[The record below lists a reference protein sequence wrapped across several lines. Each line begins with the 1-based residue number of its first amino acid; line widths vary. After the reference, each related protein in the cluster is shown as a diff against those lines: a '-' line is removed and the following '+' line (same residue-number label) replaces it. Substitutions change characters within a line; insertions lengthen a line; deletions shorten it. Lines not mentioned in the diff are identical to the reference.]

1 MIIYYY
7 ILICPEE
14 FLMMYYTVS
23 QWLIFF
29 FIYCFFGWIWEC
41 CYVSVRKRKW
51 VNRGF
56 LHGPFLPIYGSG
68 AIVILL
74 STIAVKDIVPLV
86 FLLGMTAST
95 ILEFCTGCCME
106 KLFGVRYWDYSNLP
120 LNFKGHICFF
130 ISLAWGGF
138 SIILVCF
145 IHKPIEALVI
155 MIPKTIADII
165 ALALSVYMAVDF
177 TISINEAMDLRA
189 TLEKFTKENEQLKTY
204 ARRVEITATFA
215 EEEFNKKKEQFM
227 AMVNEERRML
237 AEKADRRYSHID
249 NIIKRNPDAV
259 SVIHKDSI
267 NEIKEI
273 ISAKKYNKK

>member
-1 MIIYYY
+1 MRYYA
-7 ILICPEE
+7 
-14 FLMMYYTVS
+14 VS

-29 FIYCFFGWIWEC
+29 FIYCFLGWIWEC
-41 CYVSVRKRKW
+41 CYVSVRKHKW

-68 AIVILL
+68 AIVILI

-86 FLLGMTAST
+86 FLLGMVSST

-130 ISLAWGGF
+130 ISLAWGAF
-138 SIILVCF
+138 SILLVCV
-145 IHKPIEALVI
+145 IHKPIEAAVL
-155 MIPKTIADII
+155 MIPRTIADII
-165 ALALSVYMAVDF
+165 AVVLAIYMAADF
-177 TISINEAMDLRA
+177 AVSINEAMDLKA
-189 TLEKFTKENEQLKTY
+189 TLEKFTKENEQLQMY
-204 ARRVEITATFA
+204 ARRMEITATFA

-227 AMVNEERRML
+227 AAVAEERRQL
-237 AEKADRRYSHID
+237 SERADRRYSHITS
-249 NIIKRNPDAV
+249 IMKRNPNAV
-259 SVIHKDSI
+259 SRVHKESI

-273 ISAKKYNKK
+273 IANRRAKKGN

>member
-1 MIIYYY
+1 MR
-7 ILICPEE
+7 
-14 FLMMYYTVS
+14 YYTVS

-29 FIYCFFGWIWEC
+29 FIYCFLGWVWEC

-68 AIVILL
+68 AIVILI

-86 FLLGMTAST
+86 FLFGMVSST

-130 ISLAWGGF
+130 ISLAWGAF
-138 SIILVCF
+138 SILLVCV
-145 IHKPIEALVI
+145 IHKPIEAVVL

-165 ALALSVYMAVDF
+165 AVDTNLIPVLMSAGMHCVGCPSAQGESLEEACFVHGLDADEVEAALNDYLAQ
-177 TISINEAMDLRA
+177 N
-189 TLEKFTKENEQLKTY
+189 
-204 ARRVEITATFA
+204 A
-215 EEEFNKKKEQFM
+215 E
-227 AMVNEERRML
+227 
-237 AEKADRRYSHID
+237 
-249 NIIKRNPDAV
+249 
-259 SVIHKDSI
+259 
-267 NEIKEI
+267 
-273 ISAKKYNKK
+273 

>member
-1 MIIYYY
+1 MR
-7 ILICPEE
+7 
-14 FLMMYYTVS
+14 YYTVS

-29 FIYCFFGWIWEC
+29 FIYCFLGWVWEC

-68 AIVILL
+68 AIVILI

-86 FLLGMTAST
+86 FLFGMVSST

-130 ISLAWGGF
+130 ISLAWGAF
-138 SIILVCF
+138 SILLVF
-145 IHKPIEALVI
+145 

-165 ALALSVYMAVDF
+165 AVVLAIYMAADF
-177 TISINEAMDLRA
+177 AVSINEAMDLKA
-189 TLEKFTKENEQLKTY
+189 TLEKFTKENEQLKMY
-204 ARRVEITATFA
+204 ARRMEITATFA

-227 AMVNEERRML
+227 EAVAEERKQL
-237 AEKADRRYSHID
+237 SEKADRRYRHITS
-249 NIIKRNPDAV
+249 IIKRNPNAV
-259 SVIHKDSI
+259 SRVHKESI

-273 ISAKKYNKK
+273 IVSRKAKRDK

>member
-1 MIIYYY
+1 MR
-7 ILICPEE
+7 
-14 FLMMYYTVS
+14 YYTVS

-29 FIYCFFGWIWEC
+29 FIYCFLGWVWEC

-68 AIVILL
+68 AIVILI

-86 FLLGMTAST
+86 FLFGMVSST

-130 ISLAWGGF
+130 ISLAWGAF
-138 SIILVCF
+138 SILLVCV
-145 IHKPIEALVI
+145 IHKPIEAVVL

-165 ALALSVYMAVDF
+165 AVLFTSVLFTFQFKKALAQ
-177 TISINEAMDLRA
+177 I
-189 TLEKFTKENEQLKTY
+189 
-204 ARRVEITATFA
+204 
-215 EEEFNKKKEQFM
+215 
-227 AMVNEERRML
+227 
-237 AEKADRRYSHID
+237 
-249 NIIKRNPDAV
+249 RNSNDM
-259 SVIHKDSI
+259 
-267 NEIKEI
+267 
-273 ISAKKYNKK
+273 

>member
-1 MIIYYY
+1 MR
-7 ILICPEE
+7 
-14 FLMMYYTVS
+14 YYTVS

-29 FIYCFFGWIWEC
+29 FIYCFLGWVWEC

-68 AIVILL
+68 AIVILI

-86 FLLGMTAST
+86 FLFGMVSST

-130 ISLAWGGF
+130 ISLAWGAF
-138 SIILVCF
+138 SILLVCV
-145 IHKPIEALVI
+145 IHKPIEAVVL

-165 ALALSVYMAVDF
+165 AVVLAIYMAADF
-177 TISINEAMDLRA
+177 AVSINEAMDLKA
-189 TLEKFTKENEQLKTY
+189 TLEKFTKENEQLQMY
-204 ARRVEITATFA
+204 ARRMEITATFA
-215 EEEFNKKKEQFM
+215 EDSTIVVKESELKDLYNKKKEQFM
-227 AMVNEERRML
+227 EAVAEERKQL
-237 AEKADRRYSHID
+237 SEKADRRYRHITS
-249 NIIKRNPDAV
+249 IIKRNPNAV
-259 SVIHKDSI
+259 SRVHKESI

-273 ISAKKYNKK
+273 IVSRKAKRYK

>member
-1 MIIYYY
+1 MR
-7 ILICPEE
+7 
-14 FLMMYYTVS
+14 YYTVS

-29 FIYCFFGWIWEC
+29 FIYCFLGWVWEC

-68 AIVILL
+68 AIVILI
-74 STIAVKDIVPLV
+74 STISVKDIVPLV
-86 FLLGMTAST
+86 FLFGMISST

-130 ISLAWGGF
+130 ISLAWGAF
-138 SIILVCF
+138 SILLV
-145 IHKPIEALVI
+145 L

-165 ALALSVYMAVDF
+165 AVVLAIYMAADF
-177 TISINEAMDLRA
+177 AVSINEAMDLKA
-189 TLEKFTKENEQLKTY
+189 TLEKFTKENEQLQMY
-204 ARRVEITATFA
+204 ARRMEITATFA

-227 AMVNEERRML
+227 EAVAEERKQL
-237 AEKADRRYSHID
+237 SEKADRRYRHITS
-249 NIIKRNPDAV
+249 IIKRNPNAV
-259 SVIHKDSI
+259 SRVHRESI

-273 ISAKKYNKK
+273 IANRKAKRDK